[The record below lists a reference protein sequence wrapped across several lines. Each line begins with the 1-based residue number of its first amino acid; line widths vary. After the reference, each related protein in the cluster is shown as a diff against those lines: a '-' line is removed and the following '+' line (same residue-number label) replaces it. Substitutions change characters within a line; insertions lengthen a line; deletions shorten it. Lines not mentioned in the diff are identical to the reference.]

1 MTETLDF
8 GDHSVPSTAQTDDPA
23 EIKPPPPSRG
33 RRWIVWAAP
42 GAALVVGVLAGVG
55 IMAAAS
61 DPTTSTQYQ
70 ALQSSYADMSE
81 GARAARNDAVQQSSR
96 AEAARSS
103 AVAAQSSATAALSE
117 AKASEQAL
125 ASQQAA
131 VSASAAS
138 LSSQARAIQQNTITE
153 GVWVVGTDV
162 QPGHYRTTA
171 AVSGGCYW
179 MITKSGTNG
188 SDIIQ
193 NGLPTGGYPTV
204 TLSAGQ
210 DFTTQDCGSWVKQ

>member
-1 MTETLDF
+1 
-8 GDHSVPSTAQTDDPA
+8 
-23 EIKPPPPSRG
+23 
-33 RRWIVWAAP
+33 
-42 GAALVVGVLAGVG
+42 
-55 IMAAAS
+55 
-61 DPTTSTQYQ
+61 
-70 ALQSSYADMSE
+70 
-81 GARAARNDAVQQSSR
+81 
-96 AEAARSS
+96 
-103 AVAAQSSATAALSE
+103 
-117 AKASEQAL
+117 
-125 ASQQAA
+125 
-131 VSASAAS
+131 
-138 LSSQARAIQQNTITE
+138 
-153 GVWVVGTDV
+153 VVGTDV